1 MKTDK
6 ESGAIRLM
14 EALSAASEE
23 LLERSEKAGAV
34 KSSKKNTGTRFFVQK
49 YAKACAACICLAVLG
64 AAYFGVSHM
73 RMGSAGEAGMK
84 SGGAGD
90 DYNNEGRIEEMMSE
104 GVANQE
110 PELADDGGTV
120 FDGAASAFAEPEW
133 LDVDGLEAMAEAD
146 GLASGKAESGGT
158 EEVRQEAE
166 TLPQE
171 NHSKEN
177 ASSGAAEGSEPE
189 AAVEKAPSLE
199 DALTVEALTA
209 VAAVPAG
216 YGLIKAEGGLYC
228 EWSDGEHSLWLK
240 LTRTELTTDLRFCAE
255 PPVYTVEEEWEELI
269 PPADGNEYLQF
280 ALLYENG
287 ILAEYCGALER
298 EEIIILME
306 SLSEIRLP

>member
-14 EALSAASEE
+14 EALNAASEE
-23 LLERSEKAGAV
+23 LLERSEKAGVV
-34 KSSKKNTGTRFFVQK
+34 KNSKKNTGIRFFVQK

-64 AAYFGVSHM
+64 AAYFGISQM
-73 RMGSAGEAGMK
+73 RMGSADKAEMK

-90 DYNNEGRIEEMMSE
+90 DFNNAGRMEEMLSE
-104 GVANQE
+104 GAENQE
-110 PELADDGGTV
+110 PEQADDGGTV
-120 FDGAASAFAEPEW
+120 FDSAAPVFTEPEW
-133 LDVDGLEAMAEAD
+133 LDVGGLEAMAEAD
-146 GLASGKAESGGT
+146 RLAGGKAESGGT
-158 EEVRQEAE
+158 EEVRQETE
-166 TLPQE
+166 SLPQE
-171 NHSKEN
+171 NHSEEK
-177 ASSGAAEGSEPE
+177 ASSGT
-189 AAVEKAPSLE
+189 VERMPSLE

-209 VAAVPAG
+209 AAEVPAG
-216 YGLIKAEGGLYC
+216 YGLLKAEGGLYC

-240 LTRTELTTDLRFCAE
+240 LTRTELTTDLRFCTE

-269 PPADGNEYLQF
+269 PPADGNGYLQF